1 MKKLYIL
8 FIVLLVLGSACK
20 KDFLSVDETNPNNAS
35 TVPASFV
42 LPSALNY
49 TAILMNT
56 QSTGTGFAFVNQWW
70 GLWSISGG
78 YSQDPVMTGYN
89 ISNSFLSGT
98 TQGTWSSAYVN
109 LLNYD
114 YIEKGST
121 TSTLKSY
128 RAIAKIMKAYVFQTL
143 VDTYGNIPY
152 SEALKTD
159 KGILKPKYDDQQ
171 VIYTDLVAQLDSAM
185 NIIETTP
192 ATAEAI
198 GSKDIIYGGDMS
210 KWALFA
216 NTLKLRILVNQSGMS
231 SQASYISGE
240 IAKTASVGYIGA
252 GQGAWV
258 NPGYLQSSGKMSPFW
273 ESFYNSTGSTTNNYV
288 YYMAGQDA
296 CDFLTANN
304 DPRKLRFFQPLTA
317 GGTTVQGNYFGQLV
331 LQTVPNTSKLGFGLL
346 KGFNQNSPIL
356 SDIEALFLEAEA
368 AQKGLIPGSA
378 KAFYEAAVTQSV
390 IYVGAKSSLDPS
402 TYVPLSAANATAYLS
417 QALPLVSF
425 DAAIDKVKII
435 ITQKWLAL
443 DGLAPMTIWTD
454 WRRTGFPDFL
464 HFTQDINKKN
474 PTPPIRLFYPQ
485 TEVNTNNDN
494 VLLQGITTTNDLF
507 TKNIFWD
514 VNGK

>member
-1 MKKLYIL
+1 M
-8 FIVLLVLGSACK
+8 LVLGSACK

-49 TAILMNT
+49 TSILMNT
-56 QSTGTGFAFVNQWW
+56 ESNLTSFAFINEWW

-78 YSQDPVMTGYN
+78 YSQDPNMTGYN
-89 ISNSFLSGT
+89 IANNFVGGA
-98 TQGTWSSAYVN
+98 TQGIWSSAYVN

-114 YIEKGST
+114 YIEKNST

-128 RAIAKIMKAYVFQTL
+128 RAIAKIMKAYVYQTL

-171 VIYTDLVAQLDSAM
+171 AIYTDLVAQLDSAM

-192 ATAEAI
+192 VGAEAI
-198 GSKDIIYGGDMS
+198 GSRDIIYGGDMS
-210 KWALFA
+210 KWAIFA
-216 NTLKLRILVNQSGMS
+216 NTLKLRMLINQTGITSK
-231 SQASYISGE
+231 ASYISDE
-240 IAKTASVGYIGA
+240 IGKTVSVGYIGA
-252 GQGAWV
+252 DEGAWV
-258 NPGYLQSSGKMSPFW
+258 NPGFLQSSGKMSPFW
-273 ESFYNSTGSTTNNYV
+273 GSFYSATGSTTNNYV

-317 GGTTVQGNYFGQLV
+317 GGTTVQGNYFGALI
-331 LQTVPNTSKLGFGLL
+331 LQTVPNTSKLGFGIL
-346 KGFNQNSPIL
+346 KGFNQNAPIFT
-356 SDIEALFLEAEA
+356 DIESLFLQAEA
-368 AQKGLIPGSA
+368 AQKGLISGSA

-390 IYVGAKSSLDPS
+390 IYVGQKSSLDPS
-402 TYVPLSAANATAYLS
+402 TYVPLTAANAATYLTQS
-417 QALPLVSF
+417 LPLVGF
-425 DAAIDKVKII
+425 DAASDKVKLI
-435 ITQKWLAL
+435 ITQKWCAL
-443 DGLAPMTIWTD
+443 NGLSSMPIWTD

-464 HFTQDINKKN
+464 HFSADPNKKN
-474 PTPPIRLFYPQ
+474 PSPPVRLLYPQ
-485 TEVNTNNDN
+485 TEINTNNDN
-494 VLLQGITTTNDLF
+494 VLLQGVTTTDDLF

-514 VNGK
+514 VNGN